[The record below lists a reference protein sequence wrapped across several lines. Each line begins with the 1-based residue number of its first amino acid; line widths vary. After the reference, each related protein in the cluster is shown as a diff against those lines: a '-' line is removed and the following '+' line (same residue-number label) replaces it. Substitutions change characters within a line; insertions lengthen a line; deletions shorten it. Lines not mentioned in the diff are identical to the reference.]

1 MRDNRRKELAA
12 YIAQHGEV
20 TMTELCEAF
29 HVSMN
34 TIRADV
40 ASLEKTGT
48 VEKVYGG
55 VRSVMRQETPLF
67 TLRAQMHTDAKI
79 AIARA
84 AAGHIHDGDT
94 LFIDAGTTTM
104 HVLGTLPTD
113 IHVTIVTGNIHLLPL
128 AFNHPDIEIVVL
140 PGSFNR
146 RTSSVSGVSTME
158 FLGRHHFAKALLATT
173 GLSADGKLNVSS
185 YLEYEIKRLAVQQSE
200 QRILLCDSSKFGAT
214 GLIGYAML
222 SDMDRLITD
231 GGCPDALKNLCI
243 QSGTVLEIAKE

>member
-12 YIAQHGEV
+12 YIAHRGEV
-20 TMTELCEAF
+20 SMTELCEAF

-40 ASLEKTGT
+40 ASLEKAGT

-55 VRSVMRQETPLF
+55 VRSAMRQEVTMF
-67 TLRAQMHTDAKI
+67 TLRAQQHTDAKRII
-79 AIARA
+79 ANTA
-84 AAGHIHDGDT
+84 AAQIRDGDT
-94 LFIDAGTTTM
+94 LFIDAGTTTI
-104 HVLGTLPTD
+104 HVFEELPAD
-113 IHVTIVTGNIHLLPL
+113 IHLTVVTGNIHLLPH
-128 AFNHPDIEIVVL
+128 AYTHPEVDIVLL

-146 RTSSVSGVSTME
+146 RTGSISGVSALE
-158 FLGRHHFAKALLATT
+158 FLGRYHFAKAIMATT

-185 YLEYEIKRLAVQQSE
+185 YMEYEIKRLAMQQSD
-200 QRILLCDSSKFGAT
+200 QHILLCDSSKFGAT

-231 GGCPDALKNLCI
+231 AGCPDALKNLCER
-243 QSGTVLEIAKE
+243 SGTILEIAQ

>member
-12 YIAQHGEV
+12 YIAHRGEV
-20 TMTELCEAF
+20 SMTELCEAF

-40 ASLEKTGT
+40 ASLEKAGT

-55 VRSVMRQETPLF
+55 VRSAMRQEVTMF
-67 TLRAQMHTDAKI
+67 TLRAQQHTDAKHII
-79 AIARA
+79 ANTA
-84 AAGHIHDGDT
+84 AAQIHDGDT
-94 LFIDAGTTTM
+94 LFIDAGTTT
-104 HVLGTLPTD
+104 V
-113 IHVTIVTGNIHLLPL
+113 VTGNIHLLPH
-128 AFNHPDIEIVVL
+128 AYTHPEVDIVLL

-146 RTSSVSGVSTME
+146 RTGSISGVSALE
-158 FLGRHHFAKALLATT
+158 FLGRYHFAKAIMATT

-185 YLEYEIKRLAVQQSE
+185 YMEYEIKRLAMQQSDHH
-200 QRILLCDSSKFGAT
+200 ILLCDSSKFGAT

-231 GGCPDALKNLCI
+231 AGCPDALKNLCER
-243 QSGTVLEIAKE
+243 SGTVLEIAK